1 MSSIKNKFPYKGSE
15 KIVTEDMCD
24 VNGHMNVAYYLRSF
38 DVYSRPL
45 FEEIGFD
52 QDYFKAGFSTFALE
66 DSIRYL
72 KEFTLNQ
79 TIYSRFRVIDANHK
93 LIHFVGI
100 LLNKDEE
107 LAAIS
112 ETIVAHVDMSIRKTI
127 DMPGNIINSVNQV
140 IDKHNQFGA
149 LDFNLRLGL
158 KHK

>member
-112 ETIVAHVDMSIRKTI
+112 ETIVANVDMSIRKTI

-149 LDFNLRLGL
+149 LDFDLRLGL

>member
-1 MSSIKNKFPYKGSE
+1 MTDIKNKFPYIGAE

-24 VNGHMNVAYYLRSF
+24 INGHMNVAYYLRSF

-52 QDYFKAGFSTFALE
+52 QDYFKEGFSTFALE

-72 KEFTLNQ
+72 KEFIEGE
-79 TIYSRFRVIDANHK
+79 TIYSRFKIIDSNHK

-100 LLNKDEE
+100 LLNKDNE

-112 ETIVAHVDMSIRKTI
+112 ETIVAHVDMNIRKTTN
-127 DMPGNIINSVNQV
+127 MPEKILQSLEQV
-140 IDKHNQFGA
+140 IQRHNEAGK
-149 LDFNLRLGL
+149 LDFDLRLGL
-158 KHK
+158 RHK

>member
-140 IDKHNQFGA
+140 IDKHIFGA
-149 LDFNLRLGL
+149 LDFDLRLGL

>member
-52 QDYFKAGFSTFALE
+52 QDYFKEGFSTFALE

-72 KEFTLNQ
+72 KEFIEGE
-79 TIYSRFRVIDANHK
+79 TIYSRFKIIDSNHK

-100 LLNKDEE
+100 LLNKDNE

-112 ETIVAHVDMSIRKTI
+112 ETIVAHVDMNIRKTTN
-127 DMPGNIINSVNQV
+127 MPEKILQSLEQV
-140 IDKHNQFGA
+140 MQRHNEAGK
-149 LDFNLRLGL
+149 LDFDLRLGL
-158 KHK
+158 RHK

>member
-1 MSSIKNKFPYKGSE
+1 MTNIKNKFPFEGSE
-15 KIVTEDMCD
+15 KVVTEDMCD
-24 VNGHMNVAYYLRSF
+24 MNGHMNVAYYLRSF

-72 KEFTLNQ
+72 KEFIQ
-79 TIYSRFRVIDANHK
+79 GETIYSRFRIIDSNHK

-100 LLNKDEE
+100 LLNENNE

-112 ETIVAHVDMSIRKTI
+112 ETIVAHVDMNIRKTI
-127 DMPGNIINSVNQV
+127 DMPENILKSLNQV
-140 IDKHNQFGA
+140 IGKHDEAGELNF
-149 LDFNLRLGL
+149 DLRLGL

>member
-1 MSSIKNKFPYKGSE
+1 MNSIKNKFPYKGSE

-149 LDFNLRLGL
+149 LDFDLRLGL

>member
-52 QDYFKAGFSTFALE
+52 QDYFNAGFSTFALE

-79 TIYSRFRVIDANHK
+79 TLYSRFRVIDANHK

-149 LDFNLRLGL
+149 LDFDLRLGL

>member
-127 DMPGNIINSVNQV
+127 DMPGNIINSFNQV

-149 LDFNLRLGL
+149 LDFDLRLGL

>member
-149 LDFNLRLGL
+149 LDFDLILGL

>member
-1 MSSIKNKFPYKGSE
+1 MNSIKNKFPYRGSE

-24 VNGHMNVAYYLRSF
+24 MNGHMNVAYYLRSF

-52 QDYFKAGFSTFALE
+52 QDYFIAGFSTFALE

-72 KEFTLNQ
+72 KEFIKDE
-79 TIYSRFRVIDANHK
+79 TIYSRFRIVDSSHK

-100 LLNKDEE
+100 LLNKDNQ

-112 ETIVAHVDMSIRKTI
+112 ETIVAHVDMNIRKTI
-127 DMPGNIINSVNQV
+127 DMPETILKSLDHV
-140 IDKHNQFGA
+140 IKKHNEAGE
-149 LDFNLRLGL
+149 LDFDLRLGIR
-158 KHK
+158 HK

>member
-112 ETIVAHVDMSIRKTI
+112 ETIVAHVDMNIRKTTN
-127 DMPGNIINSVNQV
+127 MPEKILKSLEQV
-140 IDKHNQFGA
+140 MQRHNEAGK
-149 LDFNLRLGL
+149 LDFDLRLGL
-158 KHK
+158 RHK

>member
-149 LDFNLRLGL
+149 LDFDLRLGL

>member
-52 QDYFKAGFSTFALE
+52 QDYFNAGFSTFALE

-149 LDFNLRLGL
+149 LDFDLRLGL